1 VVIPRLQKRLALLAR
16 LSDDLAEFARRITEI
31 DRDREI
37 AQPDFRFLLRSA
49 DMDKARV
56 IFAAAPA

>member
-1 VVIPRLQKRLALLAR
+1 VVIPRLQKRVALLAR

-31 DRDREI
+31 DGDLEI

-49 DMDKARV
+49 DMDMRGFPPSAE
-56 IFAAAPA
+56 